1 MNSSTIMSPQLARLL
16 RSPRLY
22 LAAAG
27 IALLFIMRP
36 ASGAVVDAE
45 VYVQGLIDQGF
56 KLLDEGGPAGHN
68 AKFHAFVLQH
78 VDAEK
83 TALFAVGR
91 YRRGASE
98 AVLKPYIEVFRD
110 YATVNYE
117 MRLEERRA
125 EKLKVTGSHENK
137 PGDVTVEAETA
148 GGSSGDTLKI
158 AFRLNGR
165 NGAYKVVDVQA
176 AGLWLSIEQRDQFT
190 AFLSKN
196 NGDIAKL
203 TQHLIGLTK
212 DMRARPPRTAKGA

>member
-1 MNSSTIMSPQLARLL
+1 MNSSIIAPSQLFRLL

-27 IALLFIMRP
+27 IALLLVMRP
-36 ASGAVVDAE
+36 VSAAVADAE
-45 VYVQGLIDQGF
+45 AYVQSLVDQGF

-83 TALFAVGR
+83 TALFALGR

-98 AVLKPYIEVFRD
+98 AVVKPYVDVFRE

-117 MRLEERRA
+117 MRLEERKG
-125 EKLKVTGSHENK
+125 EKLKVTGSLENK
-137 PGDVTVEAETA
+137 PGDVTVEAETV
-148 GGSSGDTLKI
+148 GGSGDALKI

-176 AGLWLSIEQRDQFT
+176 AGLWLSIEQREQFT

-212 DMRARPPRTAKGA
+212 DMRARPPKAAKST